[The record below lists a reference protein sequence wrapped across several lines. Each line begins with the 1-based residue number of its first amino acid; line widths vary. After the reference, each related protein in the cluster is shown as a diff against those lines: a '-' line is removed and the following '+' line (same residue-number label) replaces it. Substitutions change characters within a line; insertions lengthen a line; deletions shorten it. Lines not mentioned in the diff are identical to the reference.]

1 MLRVKNP
8 QDLAAGLFLIVIGAA
23 ALWFSRDLTMGT
35 IERMGPRY
43 FPFVVSCGL
52 AGIGLILALRSL
64 VVDGEKLQPWS
75 LKINIVILGSIALFA
90 ALIERLGLAMASAA
104 MILVCSFVARD
115 YRWRESLL
123 FALGMV
129 VFVVLLFSVALGL
142 SIRIWPW

>member
-1 MLRVKNP
+1 
-8 QDLAAGLFLIVIGAA
+8 
-23 ALWFSRDLTMGT
+23 
-35 IERMGPRY
+35 
-43 FPFVVSCGL
+43 
-52 AGIGLILALRSL
+52 
-64 VVDGEKLQPWS
+64 